1 MINIDCNFT
10 AQKRAIRT
18 LIPGFANYYYNK
30 ETGEHPHH
38 TKQVFT
44 QLKIPTVHNLILQ
57 RLLCFMHKLVYKS
70 SPPSILN
77 LITIDH
83 LGRTDSNYYTFNT
96 PISRLKPHKK
106 SIFAKGPQFYNH
118 FIPLISNSLEPR
130 DDPTHSAQPNPFK
143 NCIRNYLMRQQ
154 AQGEADEWNIDNLS
168 MYTGSRRSEL
178 IAEQSI

>member
-1 MINIDCNFT
+1 MYGLGI
-10 AQKRAIRT
+10 AQ
-18 LIPGFANYYYNK
+18 PPN
-30 ETGEHPHH
+30 PHH

-83 LGRTDSNYYTFNT
+83 LGRTDSNHYTFNT
-96 PISRLKPHKK
+96 PISRLKPHKN

-130 DDPTHSAQPNPFK
+130 DDPTHSSRGLKTRALLREVFFD
-143 NCIRNYLMRQQ
+143 RYLKK
-154 AQGEADEWNIDNLS
+154 
-168 MYTGSRRSEL
+168 
-178 IAEQSI
+178 